1 MPHNPE
7 ECHRKASEHLRMAAD
22 HNDEAANFLAHAQ
35 PGEAAVSALKA
46 HACQLEATHHL
57 NEAIKHQ
64 SGIKKK
70 DEHKP

>member
-1 MPHNPE
+1 
-7 ECHRKASEHLRMAAD
+7 MAAD

-64 SGIKKK
+64 SGKKNK